1 MEEKH
6 NNATPQRPEG
16 ARALNASVLPID
28 MLKFIE
34 QIKNEEAYLKN
45 EKNAITVLKTKQV
58 TVTIVALK
66 PGEMLHPGNEEGVG
80 MLILQVI
87 DGYITFESRGE
98 RAELRKGYLL
108 SLNDHLSFT
117 ARAKEESICLLTLFK
132 QV

>member
-28 MLKFIE
+28 MLKYIE

-66 PGEMLHPGNEEGVG
+66 AGEMVHPGNEEGVG

-87 DGYITFESRGE
+87 DGYITFESRGD

-117 ARAKEESICLLTLFK
+117 ARAKEESICLITLFK
-132 QV
+132 

>member
-132 QV
+132 

>member
-1 MEEKH
+1 ML
-6 NNATPQRPEG
+6 A
-16 ARALNASVLPID
+16 ID
-28 MLKFIE
+28 LLKYIA
-34 QIKNEEAYLKN
+34 QLKQEEAYCKN

-66 PGEMLHPGNEEGVG
+66 PGEMVHPGNEEGVG
-80 MLILQVI
+80 ILILQVI

-132 QV
+132 

>member
-28 MLKFIE
+28 MLKYIE

-66 PGEMLHPGNEEGVG
+66 AGEMVHPGNEEGVG

-87 DGYITFESRGE
+87 DGYISFESRGE

-117 ARAKEESICLLTLFK
+117 ARANEESTCLITLFK
-132 QV
+132 